1 MNDICQLKK
10 ICICWNL
17 ENQKQ
22 VKSKE

>member
-17 ENQKQ
+17 ENQKH
-22 VKSKE
+22 VKCKE